1 MDAEYPLDLA
11 KTEYREGYNT
21 GDVERV
27 LSIFS
32 QGAIVM
38 PDGVP
43 TFGGEENLRA
53 MRGRLQKLFAD
64 YSVRVAL
71 VIADYTI
78 RSDFA
83 FEWGWEGFTYTP
95 KAGGEPVTQ
104 RFRYFQTWKKGPD
117 NRWRVTMFINNKDLP
132 PANAPAD

>member
-11 KTEYREGYNT
+11 RTEYREGYKI

-27 LSIFS
+27 LSVFS
-32 QGAIVM
+32 QSAIVM

-53 MRGRLQKLFAD
+53 MRGRLKKLFAE
-64 YSVRVAL
+64 YFVEVAL

-78 RSDFA
+78 RGDFV
-83 FEWGWEGFTYTP
+83 FEWGWEGFTFTP
-95 KAGGEPVTQ
+95 KTGGEPMKQ
-104 RFRYFQTWKKGPD
+104 RFRYFQTWKKEAD
-117 NRWRVTMFINNKDLP
+117 QKWRVTMFINNKDLP
-132 PANAPAD
+132 PSNAPAD

>member
-27 LSIFS
+27 LSVFS
-32 QGAIVM
+32 QSAIVM
-38 PDGVP
+38 PDDVP

-53 MRGRLQKLFAD
+53 MRGRLEKLFAE
-64 YSVRVAL
+64 YSVEVIL

-78 RSDFA
+78 CGDFA

-95 KAGGEPVTQ
+95 KAGGEPKKQ
-104 RFRYFQTWKKGPD
+104 RYRYFQTWKKEAD
-117 NRWRVTMFINNKDLP
+117 NKWRVKMFINNKDLP
-132 PANAPAD
+132 GAMAAKN

>member
-21 GDVERV
+21 GNAERV

-32 QGAIVM
+32 PSAIVM

-43 TFGGEENLRA
+43 TFGGDENVRA
-53 MRGRLQKLFAD
+53 MRGRLKKLFAE
-64 YSVRVAL
+64 YSVEVVL

-78 RSDFA
+78 HDDFA
-83 FEWGWEGFTYTP
+83 FEWGWELFTYTP
-95 KAGGEPVTQ
+95 KGGGEPSRQ
-104 RFRYFQTWKKGPD
+104 RYRYIWAWKKEPD
-117 NRWRVTMFINNKDLP
+117 GHWRVTKLLNNKDLP
-132 PANAPAD
+132 PAIAPED